1 MPHLSEIDKAKVVAH
16 LENGR
21 TIVDVAAEFG
31 VVKSSISRIKRR
43 WENEQTLKRK
53 AGSGRPRATTA
64 QEDEEMINFL
74 RENPLSSAVEAI
86 EHTNFPATK
95 STACRRIK
103 NSELQCYYAARKPFL
118 TNFHKEERV
127 GFALQFLNREDIWNR
142 VIFSDEKTFKSYY
155 DGRMR
160 VYRPR
165 NTRFEER
172 YIQQRNICGHFS
184 VNVWACISGL
194 GPGSLCT
201 VEGRLNA
208 ETYINILN
216 DVMLPSA
223 TQRYPENNYIFQQD
237 NCPIHTAALTQEW
250 LTRNNINV
258 LPGLPE
264 AQT

>member
-1 MPHLSEIDKAKVVAH
+1 
-16 LENGR
+16 
-21 TIVDVAAEFG
+21 
-31 VVKSSISRIKRR
+31 
-43 WENEQTLKRK
+43 
-53 AGSGRPRATTA
+53 
-64 QEDEEMINFL
+64 MINFL

-201 VEGRLNA
+201 VEGRLN
-208 ETYINILN
+208 
-216 DVMLPSA
+216 PK
-223 TQRYPENNYIFQQD
+223 
-237 NCPIHTAALTQEW
+237 PISTFLTM
-250 LTRNNINV
+250 
-258 LPGLPE
+258 
-264 AQT
+264 